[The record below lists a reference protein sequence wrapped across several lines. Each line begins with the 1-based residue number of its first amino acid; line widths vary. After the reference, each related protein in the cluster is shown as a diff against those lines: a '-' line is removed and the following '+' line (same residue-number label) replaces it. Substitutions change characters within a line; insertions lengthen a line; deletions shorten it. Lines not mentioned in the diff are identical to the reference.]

1 MDMFKKTPGSL
12 YIIKTSQNGPG
23 VFLLFLTV
31 SVLILSACA
40 SMQTPTGGPKDA
52 EAPKV
57 VKESPKNMSTKFNAK
72 QVEIEFDEFIKL
84 NNAFSEISISPALEN
99 PLDIQAKKE
108 RLEIKLTDSLAPQTT
123 YTINFGKAIGDV
135 NENNLLKNYSY
146 VFSTG
151 DVLDS
156 LSVSGKVIDAL
167 SKEPLKEATV
177 FILPVNQDSLL
188 GKKKP
193 SIYTSTDSSGGF
205 TLKNLRAQDYKIYA
219 LKESAVDRI
228 YNEAI
233 DEIGFLDST
242 LVLKKNISG
251 LKFSVFKEEPSK
263 IKVLEK
269 KIENDGTILL
279 SLNKGV
285 RALTIKEENTN
296 FLSNMKSEVNPRGD
310 SIKVWL
316 PALEFDSLRLSVYD
330 QERELDKVTIYR
342 NKRET
347 LNRTPVIRDNA
358 ANGKLRPGRSME
370 IQVSMPV
377 NSVDMSKISLLSD
390 SVKIQGWNLLKKGGS
405 VKNYQLIYP
414 LRTSKKYSLS
424 IQEGAFTGISGIK
437 NKAYKKDFTLEDSE
451 NYGNL
456 NLKISAPDTS
466 GQYLIQ
472 LLSEGKTVI
481 HEEVVFKEKTIN
493 YTSYPVGKYNIRI
506 VKDDNKNGKWD
517 TGNVSKNR
525 QPEQTWT
532 YDKVITLR
540 ANWDLE
546 EKITIPKDL

>member
-1 MDMFKKTPGSL
+1 MDMFKKTPDSL
-12 YIIKTSQNGPG
+12 YVIKTSQNGPV

-40 SMQTPTGGPKDA
+40 SMQTPTGGPKDV

-57 VKESPKNMSTKFNAK
+57 VKESPKNLSTKFNAR

-285 RALTIKEENTN
+285 KALTIKEENTN

-342 NKRET
+342 NKREA

-390 SVKIQGWNLLKKGGS
+390 SVKIQGWNLLKKEGS

-414 LRTSKKYSLS
+414 LRTSKKYSLI
-424 IQEGAFTGISGIK
+424 IQEGTFTGISGIK

-456 NLKISAPDTS
+456 NLKVSAPDTS

-532 YDKVITLR
+532 YEKVITLR